1 MWPDP
6 KEGSP
11 VEVNAFARVE
21 RILRSRGADTEGFL
35 FKSAV
40 QRRCVTSSPSASASE
55 RSVESSFSRRDRRSH
70 ARRRETA
77 GLRSNVGA
85 GAGVQLMSGACAAA
99 AVASHEHR

>member
-77 GLRSNVGA
+77 GGA